1 MKTLRA
7 LSDRVVIKLEDENEK
22 TYGNIV
28 IPDLGKEKPA
38 CGVVVNV
45 GPGRTTETGAF
56 VPMSVKEGDTVLVPK
71 FSAQNVQLEG
81 EDYIICR
88 EVDILAII
96 EEK

>member
-1 MKTLRA
+1 MKTLRS
-7 LSDRVVIKLEDENEK
+7 LSDRVVIKVEDESEK
-22 TYGNIV
+22 TYGHIV

-38 CGVVVNV
+38 CGVIVNV

-56 VPMSVKEGDTVLVPK
+56 LPMNVKEGDTVLVPK
-71 FSAQNVQLEG
+71 FSAQNVQVDG

-88 EVDILAII
+88 EIDILAVI